1 MPSTLMFWPMFAMA
15 ALTAGAWVVMGRR
28 RIAAIRA
35 REMQLGHFSGTG
47 ESPMTPAVSVSTRH
61 FANHFEVPVLFHV
74 ICLLHLV
81 FTAGGWLAAAV
92 GWAFVALRALHMR
105 EHLGRNQVRVRFNLY
120 VLSTALMW
128 LLWMHLAVVLLRA

>member
-1 MPSTLMFWPMFAMA
+1 MWPRSN
-15 ALTAGAWVVMGRR
+15 AGIDAD
-28 RIAAIRA
+28 
-35 REMQLGHFSGTG
+35 
-47 ESPMTPAVSVSTRH
+47 
-61 FANHFEVPVLFHV
+61 FEDAE
-74 ICLLHLV
+74 V